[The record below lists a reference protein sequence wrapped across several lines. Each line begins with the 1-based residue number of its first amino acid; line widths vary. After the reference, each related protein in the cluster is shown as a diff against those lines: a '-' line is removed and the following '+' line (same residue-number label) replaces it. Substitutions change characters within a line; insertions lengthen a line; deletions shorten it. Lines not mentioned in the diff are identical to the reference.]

1 MKFLRFFFCL
11 LLATPAFA
19 VNWGNITDQQ
29 AGKGAKE
36 ALVLGADAAITAL
49 AKQDGYMG
57 NPNVKIPLPPTLAK
71 AEKMLRKI
79 GLKKQMDELSLR
91 MNRAAESAVVEAK
104 PILLDAIRKMTLK
117 DVKDI
122 LTGPD
127 DSVTQYFRKTCSDDI
142 AKRFLPKV
150 KSATAKVKV
159 AETYNHVAGQAAD
172 LGLLKKD
179 EANLDQFITS
189 KGMDGLFFM
198 IAEKERAIRADP
210 VKQTSQILRTVFG
223 ALRQ

>member
-1 MKFLRFFFCL
+1 MKLLRFFFCL
-11 LLATPAFA
+11 LLVTPAFA
-19 VNWGNITDQQ
+19 IDWGNITDQQ

-36 ALVLGADAAITAL
+36 ALVQGADAAIAAL
-49 AKQDGYMG
+49 AKENGYMG

-71 AEKMLRKI
+71 TEKLLRKI

-91 MNRAAESAVVEAK
+91 MNRAAESAVIEAK
-104 PILLDAIRKMTLK
+104 PILLDSIRKMTLK

-127 DSVTQYFRKTCSDDI
+127 DSVTQYFRKTCSPEI
-142 AKRFLPKV
+142 GKRFLPKV
-150 KSATAKVKV
+150 QTATEKVKV
-159 AETYNHVAGQAAD
+159 AETYNHVAGQAAN
-172 LGLLKKD
+172 LGLMNKE
-179 EANLDQFITS
+179 EANLDQFITG
-189 KGMDGLFFM
+189 KAVDGLFFM
-198 IAEKERAIRADP
+198 IAEKEKAIRADP